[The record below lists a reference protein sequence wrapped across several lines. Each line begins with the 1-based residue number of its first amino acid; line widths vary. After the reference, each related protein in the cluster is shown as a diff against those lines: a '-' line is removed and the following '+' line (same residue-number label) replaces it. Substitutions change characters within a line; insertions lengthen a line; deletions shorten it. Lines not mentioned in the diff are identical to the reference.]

1 MKNVFLPILC
11 LLMCQLVN
19 AQTAPDFE
27 VTDTHG
33 NVHKLYEDY
42 LDQGKTVMIDLFFV
56 DCPPCNQIAP
66 FMPALYEK
74 YCEGDKDVEFFSITI
89 QGGDDN
95 AKVEGYAEQHGHT
108 FPAISIEGGA
118 LEAAQPYT
126 SGEFGNFLGAPTF
139 VVISPDRSMEYDIW
153 DQPDQSTIDLL
164 DVAIAATG
172 ASLDCA
178 TSSTTNVAHLL
189 SEFSLRPNPATT
201 MTTIDVN
208 LATKADFQIDIVNL
222 VGQVVQTT
230 VSGTRVAGLHQ
241 IPLNVSNLPT
251 GTYFVKASIDGTVA
265 QTRKLMKLN

>member
-42 LDQGKTVMIDLFFV
+42 LNQGKTVMIDLFFV

-66 FMPALYEK
+66 FIPALYEK
-74 YCEGDKDVEFFSITI
+74 WCEGGKDVEFFSITI

-95 AKVEGYAEQHGHT
+95 DKIEGYAEQHGHT

-118 LEAAQPYT
+118 LEASAPYT
-126 SGEFGNFLGAPTF
+126 NGEFGNFLGAPTF
-139 VVISPDRSMEYDIW
+139 VVISPDRSMQYDIW

-164 DVAIAATG
+164 DVAIEATG
-172 ASLDCA
+172 ASSDCA
-178 TSSTTNVAHLL
+178 ASSTSKVAHLL
-189 SEFSLRPNPATT
+189 SDFSLLPNPVTT
-201 MTTIDVN
+201 TAMIKVN
-208 LATKADFQIDIVNL
+208 LATKVDFQIDILNL

-230 VSGTRVAGLHQ
+230 MNGTRVAGVHQ
-241 IPLNVSNLPT
+241 IPLDVSTLPE

-265 QTRKLMKLN
+265 QTKKLMKLN